1 MGSSSK
7 FTKDAN
13 GNVAIRVTNMSTET
27 NSPSMFT
34 TDSDGNCAVRVV
46 GISGGSGTSDYNS
59 LSNKPQING
68 ITLSGDKSASDL
80 GIKSVVQIEISGTST
95 YEGYRIPY
103 PTAEEMTAIYN
114 AVVAGNNVQIVDP
127 YDVYYQV
134 LQADSS
140 SSTINIEILYFST
153 MFILYTLENDTV
165 SIEAHKYQE
174 KITGTR
180 GDVLY
185 INPNGDVDTTKLDT
199 KVTKVDDP
207 DTESLSGLVQTQK
220 EINEEFVEA
229 LVSFANGLGVGYN
242 RTKKQSLQ
250 NVNGTMTWVDE

>member
-1 MGSSSK
+1 MSFK
-7 FTKDAN
+7 FTNKILIGA
-13 GNVAIRVTNMSTET
+13 VSMS
-27 NSPSMFT
+27 
-34 TDSDGNCAVRVV
+34 G
-46 GISGGSGTSDYNS
+46 GGSGTSDYNP

-68 ITLSGDKSASDL
+68 VTLSGNKTSSDL

-140 SSTINIEILYFST
+140 SGTVNIEITYFST

-174 KITGTR
+174 KITGTPR
-180 GDVLY
+180 NVLFLDA
-185 INPNGDVDTTKLDT
+185 NGNVSSTKLDSELT
-199 KVTKVDDP
+199 DLHDAEV
-207 DTESLSGLVQTQK
+207 ESLSGLAETQA
-220 EINEEFVEA
+220 EVNEEFVEA
-229 LVSFANGLGVGYN
+229 LTNMQASWLGSGYN
-242 RTKKQSLQ
+242 ASKTQVLKNIHGVL
-250 NVNGTMTWVDE
+250 TWVDE